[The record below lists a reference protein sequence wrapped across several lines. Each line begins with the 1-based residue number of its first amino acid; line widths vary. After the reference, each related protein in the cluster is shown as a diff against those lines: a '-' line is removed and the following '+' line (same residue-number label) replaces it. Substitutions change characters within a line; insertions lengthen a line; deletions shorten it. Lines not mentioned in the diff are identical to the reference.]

1 MMKQIALIALTAL
14 TLAYPAMAKTN
25 KPYSKEV
32 ETFLDA
38 TAATCPTC
46 ADVSE
51 FMAVT
56 LKEKCNQP
64 ITVKHIQHVTTEH
77 PLFVFLLALQSMDP
91 DSKPLSFQ
99 SAAESVNC
107 ENQDKWV
114 EDTRRSLIETY
125 QKREK
130 QAQKSLQILNP

>member
-77 PLFVFLLALQSMDP
+77 PLFVFLLAL
-91 DSKPLSFQ
+91 
-99 SAAESVNC
+99 
-107 ENQDKWV
+107 
-114 EDTRRSLIETY
+114 
-125 QKREK
+125 
-130 QAQKSLQILNP
+130 